1 MAPNARKRS
10 ILAAIAF
17 FLLSFLLFTAKKA
30 FDYSAA
36 PSGPKDC
43 DFIFPRVNDDSKP
56 TTITAPNNLAFE
68 QKDGYINDASCLNKT
83 PVYGIVKVKNVEQI
97 REALKFARD
106 KHLTVSI
113 AGQRH
118 SMGGQTFTPNGIVLD
133 MRDFNQ
139 LRLDA
144 PNNTLNAQTGAT
156 WQQIQYFLDPQ
167 GFAVKAMQ
175 SINIFTVGGSMS
187 VNAHGIAH
195 RPGPLAS
202 TVRSFRIMLADGEIK
217 NASPEENPELFRSA
231 LGGYGLFGVLLDVDL
246 QVVKNEVYERST
258 KYMGYKDVAGF
269 YKREIANNDDV
280 GLFYGRLSVSPAS
293 YLEEAAVHVYKKTE
307 FTHPLPP
314 LVEPQHDWVSRLVI
328 NFSKTGPFGR
338 RIRWALEKHAEAGLH
353 QCISRNQ
360 AMNADAGCL
369 VTRNQEMDDSMKY
382 LKNRLCDTD
391 ILQEY
396 FVPPEKMGEFIDGLR
411 RVVVGNKA
419 NLLNVTLRVVHKD
432 TVTALPYAKED
443 MFAFVLYFNQKFNEK
458 DAAILQKTTTDL
470 IDLTVGLKGTYYLP
484 YQLYYSKQ
492 QLNAAYPEINSL
504 FAAKKKYDPLNI
516 FGSKFYSKYGN

>member
-1 MAPNARKRS
+1 MAPNVRKRS
-10 ILAAIAF
+10 ILATIAF
-17 FLLSFLLFTAKKA
+17 FFISFVLFTAKKA
-30 FDYSAA
+30 FDYGAP
-36 PSGPKDC
+36 PSGAKDC
-43 DFIFPRVNDDSKP
+43 DFIFPRAADDSKP
-56 TTITAPNNLAFE
+56 TTITSETGLAFE
-68 QKDGYINDASCLNKT
+68 KRGGYINDASCLNKT
-83 PVYGIVKVKNVEQI
+83 PIYGIIKVKNVEQI

-106 KHLTVSI
+106 KHLTISI

-175 SINIFTVGGSMS
+175 SINIFTVGGAMS

-195 RPGPLAS
+195 RPGPIAS

-217 NASPEENPELFRSA
+217 NASPEENPELFRLA

-246 QVVKNEVYERST
+246 TVLKNEVYERTT
-258 KYMGYKDVAGF
+258 KYMGYKDVADF
-269 YKREIANNDDV
+269 YNREIAKNDDV

-307 FTHPLPP
+307 FTQPLPP

-360 AMNADAGCL
+360 AMNGNDDCL
-369 VTRNQEMDDSMKY
+369 VTRNQEMDDSMQY
-382 LKNRLCDTD
+382 LKNRLRDTD

-396 FVPPEKMGEFIDGLR
+396 FVPPERMSEFIDGLR
-411 RVVVGNKA
+411 SVVVRNKA

-443 MFAFVLYFNQKFNEK
+443 MFAFVLYFNQKLNEQ
-458 DAAILQKTTTDL
+458 DAAILQQTTADL
-470 IDLTVGLKGTYYLP
+470 IDLTIGLKGTYYLP
-484 YQLYYSKQ
+484 YQLYYSPP
-492 QLNAAYPEINSL
+492 QLSAAYPEINSF
-504 FAAKKKYDPLNI
+504 FAAKKKYDPLNL